1 MGGLPPAL
9 RLVGIGWYVALC
21 IVLGTGGGVW
31 LDRRFDLSP
40 VLTLV
45 GLFLG
50 LGLAFYGGYLMLLDV
65 ILALGQ
71 RRRPR

>member
-1 MGGLPPAL
+1 
-9 RLVGIGWYVALC
+9 VALC

-31 LDRRFDLSP
+31 LDRRFDLDP
-40 VLTLV
+40 LFTLV

-65 ILALGQ
+65 ILAIRQ
-71 RRRPR
+71 RGGAK

>member
-21 IVLGTGGGVW
+21 IVLGAGGGVW

-40 VLTLV
+40 VLTLL

-65 ILALGQ
+65 ILAIRQ
-71 RRRPR
+71 RGGAR

>member
-65 ILALGQ
+65 ILAVGQ

>member
-21 IVLGTGGGVW
+21 ITLGVVGGAW
-31 LDRRFDLSP
+31 LDSKLNADPAF
-40 VLTLV
+40 TLA

-50 LGLAFYGGYLMLLDV
+50 LLIAFWGGYRMLMDV
-65 ILALGQ
+65 ISAIG
-71 RRRPR
+71 PKKKD

>member
-21 IVLGTGGGVW
+21 IALGAGGGVW
-31 LDRRFDLSP
+31 LDRRFDLDP

-50 LGLAFYGGYLMLLDV
+50 LGLALFGGYLMLLDV
-65 ILALGQ
+65 ILAVGE
-71 RRRPR
+71 RRTPK

>member
-21 IVLGTGGGVW
+21 ITAGVVGGAW
-31 LDRRFDLSP
+31 LDDRFGRSP
-40 VLTLV
+40 ILTLA

-50 LGLAFYGGYLMLLDV
+50 LLVAFWGGYRMLMDV
-65 ILALGQ
+65 IAAIG
-71 RRRPR
+71 PTKKD

>member
-21 IVLGTGGGVW
+21 IAAGVVGGVW
-31 LDRRFDLSP
+31 LDGKFGTSP
-40 VLTLV
+40 LLTLA

-50 LGLAFYGGYLMLLDV
+50 LFLAFWGGYRMLMDV
-65 ILALGQ
+65 IPAVG
-71 RRRPR
+71 PKKKG

>member
-1 MGGLPPAL
+1 MGGLPPAF

-21 IVLGTGGGVW
+21 IALGVGGGVW

-40 VLTLV
+40 ILTMV

-50 LGLAFYGGYLMLLDV
+50 LGLAFFGGYTMLAEV
-65 ILALGQ
+65 ISAIGQ
-71 RRRPR
+71 KGKRR

>member
-21 IVLGTGGGVW
+21 IALGVGGGAW
-31 LDRRFDLSP
+31 LDRQFDLSP
-40 VLTLV
+40 LLTML

-50 LGLAFYGGYLMLLDV
+50 LLVAFWGGYRMLMDV
-65 ILALGQ
+65 IVATG
-71 RRRPR
+71 PKKKG